1 MKTCKDCEYW
11 CPFEDDPQKG
21 TCSHPERNDKK
32 CVYYYGSIGADS
44 YCTAISPKERKKNG

>member
-21 TCSHPERNDKK
+21 RCSHPKRNDKK
-32 CVYYYGSIGADS
+32 CVYYYGSIRADS
-44 YCTAISPKERKKNG
+44 YCTAISPKERKENG